1 MCEHARFNPASVSD
15 PNPLTDTETV
25 NVTLSETGDASL
37 TKGNPGS
44 ISDYLN
50 PNLTSSAFSE
60 SGLIAGTPPFAQ
72 NLLSRLYYNA
82 PFLTNG
88 QSDQVSANISVAD
101 TASPGEPPPSPVSFS
116 PSSVTIDV
124 VTSPLITGTV
134 ANQPVAARRTL
145 NPFSTVGVTD
155 NDFNPNGQG
164 YGDDH
169 GLRWHIY
176 FTHR

>member
-1 MCEHARFNPASVSD
+1 MEWYVRSGQTSYSPFYPARVSD

-72 NLLSRLYYNA
+72 NLLDRLYYNA
-82 PFLTNG
+82 PYSEQRTKRSGLG
-88 QSDQVSANISVAD
+88 QHIRDRYGVPWRTAAFACVLFSFVSHHRRRHTTTDHRHGSQS
-101 TASPGEPPPSPVSFS
+101 ASG
-116 PSSVTIDV
+116 
-124 VTSPLITGTV
+124 G
-134 ANQPVAARRTL
+134 RR
-145 NPFSTVGVTD
+145 NAQSIF
-155 NDFNPNGQG
+155 
-164 YGDDH
+164 YG
-169 GLRWHIY
+169 RR
-176 FTHR
+176 HR